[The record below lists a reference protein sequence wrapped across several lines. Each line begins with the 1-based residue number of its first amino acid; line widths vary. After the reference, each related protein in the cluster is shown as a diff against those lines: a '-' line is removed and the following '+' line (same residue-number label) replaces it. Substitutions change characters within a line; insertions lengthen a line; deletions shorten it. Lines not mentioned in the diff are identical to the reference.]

1 MGFDAWTKDFS
12 KILDNL
18 ADAFSKIL
26 DNLADASNSNQDIQV
41 SANTNVIGAGV
52 GNTVDDIFIDQS
64 QNNFTFQFAD
74 NNATHRMALG
84 DVNDYHRPAHWMEL
98 GDVDDYHRSGYHFG
112 DNLADA
118 SNFNQDIQ
126 VSANTNVIGAGVGNT
141 VDDIFIDQSQ
151 HNFTFQFAHA
161 FA

>member
-1 MGFDAWTKDFS
+1 MGFDAWIKDFS

-18 ADAFSKIL
+18 ADAFSKVL
-26 DNLADASNSNQDIQV
+26 DNLADASNFNQAIQV

-74 NNATHRMALG
+74 NDATHRMALG
-84 DVNDYHRPAHWMEL
+84 DTDDYHRPAHRMAL
-98 GDVDDYHRSGYHFG
+98 GDADDYHRPGYHFG

-118 SNFNQDIQ
+118 SNFNQAIQ

-151 HNFTFQFAHA
+151 NNFTFQFAHA
-161 FA
+161 F

>member
-1 MGFDAWTKDFS
+1 MGFDAWIKDFS

-26 DNLADASNSNQDIQV
+26 DNLADASNFNQDIQV

-64 QNNFTFQFAD
+64 QNNFNFQFAD
-74 NNATHRMALG
+74 NNATHRTALG
-84 DVNDYHRPAHWMEL
+84 DVNDYHRPAHWMAL

-151 HNFTFQFAHA
+151 NNFTFQFAHA